1 MSREYPSIEKTVLV
15 DYGTEES
22 AMVRYREEGTQ
33 RALALDNRGAI
44 RFDEDGRLD
53 PAILQSYSRNG
64 FYIFDGVLK
73 EEELQDI
80 EQDLTDLLDQ
90 APVTKDSQVD
100 HKGRPAFNAACQLQE
115 ISWVKPLSDE
125 VGGTSKMHGRHPAKM
140 FEPVPPEDAP
150 EFVLQ
155 FINGSLQFSETC
167 LHVYGHPQ
175 LLAIAEAIN
184 GEDFT
189 PFNEGLWIKYPRLGG
204 SVAWHQDGVTHWD
217 NLDLD
222 ENTHGFNFMAQL
234 YGCNAANGVWVVPG
248 SHRQGKV
255 DIKARVKEAG
265 SDRLPDAVPLICNP
279 GDIVICNRQILHGSF
294 ANTSPD
300 FRVTINFGFH
310 RRQSVLDVPS
320 KVQANPDAIY
330 DAAYIRERS
339 RLIMY
344 AIDARRKKYP
354 EETPFVYK
362 PFAGQEEAFRW
373 TPKAKAGLIDYQLQD
388 LRI

>member
-1 MSREYPSIEKTVLV
+1 MSIDHPSLEKSVLV

-22 AMVRYREEGTQ
+22 AMVRYREEGTR
-33 RALALDNRGAI
+33 RALVLDNRSAI
-44 RFDEDGRLD
+44 RFDEEGRLD
-53 PAILQSYSRNG
+53 PVILQSYSRNG
-64 FYIFDGVLK
+64 FYIFEGILK

-80 EQDLTDLLDQ
+80 EQDLADLLDH
-90 APVTKDSQVD
+90 APVTKGAQVD
-100 HKGRPAFNAACQLQE
+100 HQGRPAFNAACQLQD

-125 VGGTSKMHGRHPAKM
+125 AGGTTKNHSRHQVKM
-140 FEPVPPEDAP
+140 FEPVASEDAP
-150 EFVLQ
+150 EFVIQ
-155 FINGSLQFSETC
+155 YINGSLQFSETC

-217 NLDLD
+217 NHDLD

-248 SHRQGKV
+248 SHRQGKA
-255 DIKARVKEAG
+255 DIKARAEEAG
-265 SDRLPDAVPLICNP
+265 SDRLPDAMPLICNP
-279 GDIVICNRQILHGSF
+279 GDVVICNRQILHGSF
-294 ANTSPD
+294 ANTSSD
-300 FRVTINFGFH
+300 LRVTINFGFH

-320 KVQANPDAIY
+320 KVQANPDAVY

-344 AIDARRKKYP
+344 AIDARRKQYP
-354 EETPFVYK
+354 EEAPFVYK
-362 PFAGQEEAFRW
+362 PFAGQEKAYRW
-373 TPKAKAGLIDYQLQD
+373 TPKAKAGLTDYHLQD
-388 LRI
+388 IRI